1 MLTGA
6 YQAPLKA
13 QRLAPKWVQR
23 ATQEPLM
30 VVGSISYTVV
40 NVYAATAAA
49 TAPAAAPAP
58 APAPIRRDADDD
70 HHGHH
75 GHHGHH
81 RRGGGIVEAVRTA
94 LRELLPAAAP
104 APAAAAAAAPA
115 APAPR
120 AHADADDF
128 AHALWRALRDAPTGA
143 QARMTE
149 RRYGDLPQR
158 LETLAASLDT
168 PAGAAASPLV
178 EAFGSMLQSLR
189 GGTGEAGDA
198 RSLLAGFL
206 HRIAAAL
213 GGGTG
218 TAGAAPTGQ
227 LVSTSA

>member
-1 MLTGA
+1 
-6 YQAPLKA
+6 
-13 QRLAPKWVQR
+13 
-23 ATQEPLM
+23 M

-58 APAPIRRDADDD
+58 APAPAPIRRDTEED
-70 HHGHH
+70 HHGRH

-94 LRELLPAAAP
+94 LRELLTAAAP
-104 APAAAAAAAPA
+104 APAAAAADAAAAPA

-120 AHADADDF
+120 AVADADDF

-168 PAGAAASPLV
+168 PAGTASSPLV

-227 LVSTSA
+227 LVSTTA